1 MKKKI
6 AFIVHGKIKRHQ
18 QIISQIK
25 EVFTAGYDLIFHVSQ
40 YSRHAIELSTAAVK
54 DGAVFIIAVGGDG
67 TLNEVANG
75 VMNAK
80 NDGFIDDLKWNNVK
94 IGVLP
99 RGTGND
105 FCKTIRVSYDLQ
117 LLKKL
122 IESDSYKSIDLGL
135 ATFQDTDSNTTK
147 HYFINITDIGL
158 GGIIA
163 RKLSGSSKPLGA
175 VITYQAIIISSLIG
189 YRHKRI
195 KVKADSFDYEGKV
208 MSFIAANGKYFGAG
222 LGIAPDA
229 RPDDGLFS
237 AVIIGEISIWD
248 YLMNLGRI
256 RKCLKV
262 EHPEVKYFNAR
273 EIHIE
278 SLTQPLPIDMDGEFV
293 GYSPLKINIV
303 PKVLKFIA
311 PL

>member
-6 AFIVHGKIKRHQ
+6 AFIVHGKIKKHQ

-25 EVFTAGYDLIFHVSQ
+25 EVFSARYDLSFHISQ
-40 YSRHAIELSTAAVK
+40 YSRHAIQLSSSAIQ
-54 DGAVFIIAVGGDG
+54 DGASFIIAVGGDG

-80 NDGFIDDLKWNNVK
+80 NNGFIDDLQLNNVK

-117 LLKKL
+117 ALKKL
-122 IESDSYKSIDLGL
+122 IENDSYKPVDLGL
-135 ATFQDTDSNTTK
+135 ATFQGTNGNTAK

-163 RKLSGSSKPLGA
+163 RKLSGSSKLLGA
-175 VITYQAIIISSLIG
+175 VITYQAIIISSLIS
-189 YRHKRI
+189 YRHKKI

-222 LGIAPDA
+222 LGIAPNA
-229 RPDDGLFS
+229 LPDDGLFS
-237 AVIIGEISIWD
+237 AVIIGKISIWD

-262 EHPEVKYFNAR
+262 EHPEVKYFDAR

-278 SLTQPLPIDMDGEFV
+278 SLTEPLPIDMDGEFV

-303 PKVLKFIA
+303 PKVLTFIA